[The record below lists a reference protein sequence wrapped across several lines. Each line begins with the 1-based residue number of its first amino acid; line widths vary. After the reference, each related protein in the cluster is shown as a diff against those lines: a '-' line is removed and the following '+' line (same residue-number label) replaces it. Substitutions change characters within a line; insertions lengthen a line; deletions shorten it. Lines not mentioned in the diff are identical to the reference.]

1 MVDRCAYI
9 CIARAAQRGRRHSPG
24 ANAWLLQKEEAAVLM
39 ADLRRRSDY
48 REHSSQHLLVNNGQA
63 WRLEGH
69 VGRTAMDLLESR
81 QIALG
86 ETGHTDYYGN
96 YIPSRYEVQPG
107 TKGAAEYAR
116 F

>member
-1 MVDRCAYI
+1 MFD
-9 CIARAAQRGRRHSPG
+9 
-24 ANAWLLQKEEAAVLM
+24 VLWDED
-39 ADLRRRSDY
+39 ATEDKVLDTY
-48 REHSSQHLLVNNGQA
+48 QTLVNNGQA